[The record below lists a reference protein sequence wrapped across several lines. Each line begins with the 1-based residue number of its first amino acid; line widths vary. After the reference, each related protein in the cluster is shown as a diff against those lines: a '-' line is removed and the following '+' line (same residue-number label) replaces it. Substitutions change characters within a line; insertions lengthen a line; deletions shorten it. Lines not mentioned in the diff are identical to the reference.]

1 MKIDKLEEQCK
12 KLKGKDKI
20 IKDRIADLDEAQLK
34 LTEAEN
40 RQGYLLR
47 KMNKKKFIYCRKQ
60 SQKLTYLKKQTSI
73 SERN

>member
-40 RQGYLLR
+40 KQGYLLR
-47 KMNKKKFIYCRKQ
+47 KINFKKVHI
-60 SQKLTYLKKQTSI
+60 L
-73 SERN
+73 